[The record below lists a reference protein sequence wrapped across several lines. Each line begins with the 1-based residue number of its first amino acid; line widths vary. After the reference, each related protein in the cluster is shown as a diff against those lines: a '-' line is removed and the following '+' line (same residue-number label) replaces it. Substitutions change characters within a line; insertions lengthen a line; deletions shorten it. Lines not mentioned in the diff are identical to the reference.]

1 MAHTPGPWRVH
12 SEHADRII
20 VNGCCVYQVRDMTTG
35 DGYAGNGYGQPSPVD
50 VRLMAA
56 APDLLAALK
65 MAKAELI
72 DQYEENYPDDESD
85 NDVTDAIDAAI
96 AAIAKAEGRTD
107 DQ

>member
-20 VNGCCVYQVRDMTTG
+20 VNGCCVYQVRDMTTE
-35 DGYAGNGYGQPSPVD
+35 DGFAGNGYGQPNPID

-65 MAKAELI
+65 DCRDWL
-72 DQYEENYPDDESD
+72 
-85 NDVTDAIDAAI
+85 VAICDSNKLEPTERGYLDAATL
-96 AAIAKAEGRTD
+96 AIARAEGRTD

>member
-20 VNGCCVYQVRDMTTG
+20 VNGCCVYQVRDMTTE

-56 APDLLAALK
+56 APDLLAECKYLLEN
-65 MAKAELI
+65 AES
-72 DQYEENYPDDESD
+72 EGWSD
-85 NDVTDAIDAAI
+85 FMLSDARK
-96 AAIAKAEGRTD
+96 AIAKAEGRGE
-107 DQ
+107 